1 MTKRRTAL
9 VSGAS
14 RGIGRAIAVELARQG
29 VRVVVGFRDRES
41 EAAETLRLISETV
54 PDLPDGQRPL
64 PVRFDVRE
72 STSCV
77 GVAEEVR
84 EKTGALDIL
93 VNNAGVICDT
103 PALAMEDDEWRRV
116 LDTNLS
122 GAFFLARAC
131 AKFMFRARW
140 GRIINVSS
148 VVARFGGRGQANYV
162 AAKAGLEGL
171 TRALAV
177 ELAPRGIL
185 VNAVAPGVVET
196 EMSQAVLAEHKER
209 ALGRILLGRIGRPDE
224 IAPLVAFLAS
234 EQASYITGQVFA
246 VDGGFGLQP

>member
-1 MTKRRTAL
+1 MSVRTAL

-29 VRVVVGFRDRES
+29 ARVAVGFRDKEL
-41 EAAETLRLISETV
+41 EGDETLRLISEAL
-54 PDLPDGQRPL
+54 PDLPDERRPL
-64 PVRFDVRE
+64 KVQVDVRE
-72 STSCV
+72 STSCIRA
-77 GVAEEVR
+77 AEEVR
-84 EKTGALDIL
+84 EKTGSLDIL

-103 PALAMEDDEWRRV
+103 PALAMEDEEWRRV

-140 GRIINVSS
+140 GRIVNVSS
-148 VVARFGGRGQANYV
+148 VVARHGGRGQANYV

-171 TRALAV
+171 TRALAI

-196 EMSQAVLAEHKER
+196 DMSKAVLAEHRDR
-209 ALGRILLGRIGRPDE
+209 ALGRILLGRTGRPDE